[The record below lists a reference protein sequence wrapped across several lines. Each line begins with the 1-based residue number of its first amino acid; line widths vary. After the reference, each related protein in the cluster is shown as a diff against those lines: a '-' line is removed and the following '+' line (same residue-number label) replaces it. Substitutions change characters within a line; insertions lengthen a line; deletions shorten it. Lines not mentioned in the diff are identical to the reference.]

1 MDGPIARSLD
11 AYHRTIASQRYQ
23 IRAMAAGLVF
33 VAACLAVAVWL
44 LIQCAG
50 SEVIR
55 CSVL

>member
-1 MDGPIARSLD
+1 MTGPIARSLD

-50 SEVIR
+50 CGV
-55 CSVL
+55 